1 MLKKQI
7 EPCDG
12 TRREVQFEWS
22 QYSILTTDS
31 KVRTTFPDSIIQ
43 ARRER
48 VLKRSLFYDLPEVR
62 FYSSLK
68 AEVERFDCIVAERNK
83 KSEKSVSVLQTV
95 IIIIYLVSR

>member
-1 MLKKQI
+1 MKVLL
-7 EPCDG
+7 
-12 TRREVQFEWS
+12 TRFHLNGHT
-22 QYSILTTDS
+22 IGFFS
-31 KVRTTFPDSIIQ
+31 KVRTTLPESIIQ

-95 IIIIYLVSR
+95 IIIINLVSR

>member
-1 MLKKQI
+1 MKVLLKRFHLNGHTI
-7 EPCDG
+7 G
-12 TRREVQFEWS
+12 FFS
-22 QYSILTTDS
+22 N
-31 KVRTTFPDSIIQ
+31 IQ

-62 FYSSLK
+62 LYSSLK